1 MMDQNIG
8 KMLDNRYELLEVIG
22 SGGMS
27 VVYKAKCHRLNRMVA
42 VKILRSEFLEDA
54 DFRRRFRAESQAVAM
69 LSHPNIVSVY
79 DVSRSGDMEYIVM
92 ELIDGITLKQ
102 YMEKREQLNW
112 REALH
117 FITQVMRGLSHA
129 HSRGIVHRDIK
140 PHNLMVLRDGSVKI
154 ADFGIACLA
163 NTTTTLTQEALGS
176 VHYISPE
183 QARGERVTA
192 RSDIYSAGVVLYEML
207 TSHLPFEGDSAVAV
221 ALQHISS
228 IPLSPRELNPEIP
241 EALELICM
249 KAMTADA
256 SKRYS
261 SADEMIAAL
270 EKFRK
275 NPDLKMDFTMSD
287 LQEKTSDEPTMP
299 LPVSRV
305 NDLSRKVKKNT
316 AEKLDLD
323 ADDDDADGEDAI
335 PYRPKDPKG
344 KKKRTLAVIGGAV
357 LALVL
362 LVSVGKM
369 LLSSFLG
376 GNDTYVVPSV
386 VGMTEEEAA
395 ETEGVKDI
403 FVIKVVGSHTSTEVP
418 AGKIVEQDPGRGS
431 RKKLGSTIE
440 VYVSAGS
447 GSDEMPNLVGEEYQK
462 AKVTL
467 LNMNLDLQIN
477 DSDAVYNEDVPQG
490 CIISTIPDAGE
501 SLERGNSVYLLV
513 SLGPEPVPVTVL
525 PLIGETEEKARAM
538 AEEMGLVIGEVTPR
552 DDIFVE
558 EGIVIEQSINP
569 GDVVDSG
576 TTINIVVSSGRPAGS
591 VTRRYRLPWWSEDKV
606 HVVIELNDT
615 VVYDEVVST
624 SMGSVNYTFSG
635 KGDGHVKVYFDDVL
649 TTEEDIKLS

>member
-1 MMDQNIG
+1 MDQNIG

-54 DFRRRFRAESQAVAM
+54 DFRRRFRDESQAVAM

-270 EKFRK
+270 EEFRK

-323 ADDDDADGEDAI
+323 ADDDDEDDEDAI

-538 AEEMGLVIGEVTPR
+538 AEEMGLTIGEVTRR

>member
-54 DFRRRFRAESQAVAM
+54 DFRRRFRDESQAVAM

-323 ADDDDADGEDAI
+323 ADDDDEDGEDAI

-538 AEEMGLVIGEVTPR
+538 AEEMGLTIGEVTRR